1 MVRNFLQKLIKQ
13 AVGLAVV
20 AVLLGLLFSCAK
32 SGSGRVYLVG
42 ESRVVSGLIAAQQ
55 GVDLKTLKISLID
68 GQGQRTTPSELKY
81 DSAQGLFSFQLRDA
95 DLYEAKRGTALDR
108 ILSMGNSLPAVT
120 TGDPDIVSKVDKY
133 TRVELVQS
141 SLADLDYQVIP
152 YFQGVLP
159 LSRRNLMA
167 GRDTISIGGQVKFS
181 KAGFVRLKVVNESGV
196 PLQGIKVAGIA
207 QELVVSDGIV
217 SNNTPLWHD
226 TLLRPVLVTTDAEGK
241 AFIGPIDASTELTR
255 YQILAYGDGYCTYLS
270 TPTNNFSLAEKTAP
284 VVTLRTCDKAQAT
297 VNELLPSFPEK
308 LKYLDVSGKK
318 VVHTK
323 EDFVTVRLDSRTEN
337 LRGVKIALYETDS
350 NYTPSLEVTGKIIE
364 ASTFQAEFT
373 IELPKIFK
381 SSGSTDGKF
390 IIKVSRVFG
399 SRDGPEATA
408 QSYPELL
415 IYGHRKIA
423 TPSRETLMKTE
434 SVDVDASL
442 TDNYT
447 VVDDWTKV
455 KISSVSGTTN
465 IVPGTAG
472 GTFTISSDFCGE
484 GDSLGFTVPT
494 YLMSVP
500 VFKDCV
506 NGVATFTAEEAGFIA
521 NARYITQFGGRQKW
535 RLFIRDKFGNV
546 SETLEDAN
554 APIPKRLNILTVIVD
569 VGRPVVSDDPEA
581 YLPLNSFE
589 FFKGATKLD
598 ASKDGSGNFV
608 KPLKPTDVANG
619 DVTMRFQKLTG
630 LSNKSTCV
638 QTTATEEE
646 KVLNGK
652 NGGNATLLNGITAF
666 IFKDDLGRLNVK
678 STGLYEEV
686 GLMIYKWM
694 IGNSAAS
701 VDAASDAS
709 YTRCRTLLGSDA
721 EPTERVL
728 KESDFVFNTGG
739 NAEFYLKYVDVVGH
753 KSNALKYT
761 IPACASLGG
770 GTSPPLCWQD

>member
-1 MVRNFLQKLIKQ
+1 MKQ
-13 AVGLAVV
+13 AAGLAVFS
-20 AVLLGLLFSCAK
+20 VLAGLLISCSK

-42 ESRVVSGLIAAQQ
+42 ESRVVSGFIAAQT
-55 GVDLKTLKISLID
+55 GVDLKALKISLID
-68 GQGQRTTPSELKY
+68 NQGQRTSPNELKY
-81 DSAQGLFSFQLRDA
+81 DSSQGSFSFQLRDS

-108 ILSMGNSLPAVT
+108 ILSMGNALPAVT
-120 TGDPDIVSKVDKY
+120 TGAPDIVSKVDKY

-141 SLADLDYQVIP
+141 ALADADYQVIP

-159 LSRRNLMA
+159 LSRRNLMS

-181 KAGFVRLKVVNESGV
+181 KAGFVRLKVVNEAGA
-196 PLQGIKVAGIA
+196 PLQGIKVAGIS
-207 QELVVSDGIV
+207 QEIVVSDGIV
-217 SNNTPLWHD
+217 SNNTPLWHE

-241 AFIGPIDASTELTR
+241 AFIGPIDATTELTR
-255 YQILAYGDGYCTYLS
+255 YQILAFGEGYCTYLS
-270 TPTNNFSLAEKTAP
+270 SPTNNFSLAEKTAP
-284 VVTLRTCDKAQAT
+284 VVTLRACDKAQAS

-337 LRGVKIALYETDS
+337 LRGAKIALYETDS
-350 NYTPSLEVTGKIIE
+350 NYTPALEVTGKVIE
-364 ASTFQAEFT
+364 ASTFQAEFI

-399 SRDGPEATA
+399 SRDGPEANA
-408 QSYPELL
+408 QAYPELL

-423 TPSRETLMKTE
+423 TPSRATLMKTE
-434 SVDVDASL
+434 SVEVEAAL
-442 TDNYT
+442 TDNVNYSE
-447 VVDDWTKV
+447 VDDWTKV

-484 GDSLGFTVPT
+484 GDSLGFSVPS
-494 YLMSVP
+494 YLMSAP

-521 NARYITQFGGRQKW
+521 NARYIDQFGGRQKW

-546 SETLEDAN
+546 SDTLEDTSD
-554 APIPKRLNILTVIVD
+554 PTKRLNILTVVVD
-569 VGRPVVSDDPEA
+569 VGRPVVSDNPND
-581 YLPLNSFE
+581 LPLNSFE
-589 FFKGATKLD
+589 FFKDATKLD
-598 ASKDGSGNFV
+598 ASKDGSGTFV
-608 KPLKPTDVANG
+608 KPLRLADIRDEG
-619 DVTMRFQKLTG
+619 VTMRFQKLNG

-638 QTTATEEE
+638 QTTATEDEE
-646 KVLNGK
+646 DLNGK
-652 NGGNATLLNGITAF
+652 GGGNATLLNNISAF

-678 STGLYEEV
+678 TGLYEEV

-701 VDAASDAS
+701 VDSAAESS
-709 YTRCRTLLGSDA
+709 YTRCRTLLGSEA

-728 KESDFVFNTGG
+728 KETDFVFNSGED
-739 NAEFYLKYVDVVGH
+739 AVFYMKYIDVVGN
-753 KSNALKYT
+753 KSTALQYK
-761 IPACASLGG
+761 IPACASVGMG
-770 GTSPPLCWQD
+770 SPPLCWQD

>member
-1 MVRNFLQKLIKQ
+1 MVRDFLQKLMKQ
-13 AVGLAVV
+13 AEGLAGV
-20 AVLLGLLFSCAK
+20 AVLAGLLISCSK

-42 ESRVVSGLIAAQQ
+42 ESRVVSGLIAAQT
-55 GVDLKTLKISLID
+55 GVDLKTLRISLID
-68 GQGQRTTPSELKY
+68 NQGQRTAPNELKY
-81 DSAQGLFSFQLRDA
+81 DSSQGSFSFQLRDS

-108 ILSMGNSLPAVT
+108 MLSMGNALPAVT

-141 SLADLDYQVIP
+141 ALADADYQVIP

-167 GRDTISIGGQVKFS
+167 GRDTISIGGQVKFA
-181 KAGFVRLKVVNESGV
+181 KAGFVRLKVVNEAGA
-196 PLQGIKVAGIA
+196 PLQGINVAGVA
-207 QELVVSDGIV
+207 QEIVVSDGIV
-217 SNNTPLWHD
+217 SNNMPLWHE

-255 YQILAYGDGYCTYLS
+255 YQILAFGEGYCTYLS
-270 TPTNNFSLAEKTAP
+270 APTNNFSLAEKVAP
-284 VVTLRTCDKAQAT
+284 VVTLRSCDKAQAT

-415 IYGHRKIA
+415 VYGHRKIA
-423 TPSRETLMKTE
+423 TPSRGTLMNTE
-434 SVDVDASL
+434 SVEVEAAL

-447 VVDDWTKV
+447 EVDDWTKV

-484 GDSLGFTVPT
+484 GDSLGFSVPS

-506 NGVATFTAEEAGFIA
+506 NGVATFTAEEAGFVA

-546 SETLEDAN
+546 SDTLEDTSD
-554 APIPKRLNILTVIVD
+554 PTKRLNILTVIVD
-569 VGRPVVSDDPEA
+569 VGRPVVSDDPETD
-581 YLPLNSFE
+581 LPLGSFK
-589 FFKGATKLD
+589 FFKDGTELN
-598 ASKDGSGNFV
+598 ASD
-608 KPLKPTDVANG
+608 PLKPSYFADY
-619 DVTMRFQKLTG
+619 DVTMSFQQQTG

-652 NGGNATLLNGITAF
+652 NGGNATLLNGISAF

-701 VDAASDAS
+701 VDSAAEAS
-709 YTRCRTLLGSDA
+709 YTRCRSLVGSEA
-721 EPTERVL
+721 EPVERKL
-728 KESDFVFNTGG
+728 KETDFVFNSGED
-739 NAEFYLKYVDVVGH
+739 AVFYMKYIDVVGH
-753 KSNALKYT
+753 KSTALQYK

-770 GTSPPLCWQD
+770 GSPPSLCWED